1 MSSIIVSN
9 MQQKIKVNEDLE
21 QLIEKVINVG
31 LTNEGVKNDV
41 EVSVVLTDDEHI
53 QQLNKTYRSCDA
65 PTDVLSFAMQENNKN
80 DTLYLGDEAAQLL
93 GDIVISLERA
103 KLQAEEYG
111 HSFER
116 EVAYLAVHGILHL
129 LGYNHERE
137 DDKKIMRQKEEQI
150 LMEFDLVRG

>member
-1 MSSIIVSN
+1 M
-9 MQQKIKVNEDLE
+9 
-21 QLIEKVINVG
+21 
-31 LTNEGVKNDV
+31 
-41 EVSVVLTDDEHI
+41 
-53 QQLNKTYRSCDA
+53 RCP

-103 KLQAEEYG
+103 KLQAKEYG

-129 LGYNHERE
+129 LAIIMSEKMI
-137 DDKKIMRQKEEQI
+137 KKS
-150 LMEFDLVRG
+150 